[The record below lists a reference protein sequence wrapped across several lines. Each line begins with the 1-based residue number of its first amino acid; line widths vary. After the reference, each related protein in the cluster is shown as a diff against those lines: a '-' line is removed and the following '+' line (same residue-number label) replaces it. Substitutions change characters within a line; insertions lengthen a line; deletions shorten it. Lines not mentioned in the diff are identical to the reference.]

1 MKGKFDTSVRSF
13 QDLEFLSEVTRET
26 LSSLELGTILRR
38 VVELVRNRFGYDYA
52 AIALVEDD
60 VVAFRAGSGGD
71 LDLIME
77 DVDIG
82 YAWRIP
88 VGQGIV
94 GTAVSRAEPRLVNQV
109 EQDPTYI
116 KANFLAGTRSELA
129 VPLSHHGQV
138 LGVLDVQSNKENA
151 FGQDDVR
158 LLEILGAMVAPA
170 VHIAGLYEA
179 ELRRVRHLQLVGEIS
194 RLVMFSLDR
203 NNVVSVA
210 CKAIME
216 TLDVSFVG
224 IALLERGRN
233 RLVHAGHA
241 SDLPLLLDPPPTAR
255 LGEGLIGQVA
265 ARGLSARVE
274 DITRVPGFIHMVPG
288 MQSALCVPLRVRDE
302 VIGVV
307 DVEHC
312 QMGHFTEED
321 EVLLNSLAAYL
332 AQATENAQLFENQRR
347 RWQQL
352 LLINEV
358 TRIATEPYA
367 LQEILALM
375 AREIHDR
382 FGYFAVAVAL
392 ANEREVVIR
401 ALASDE
407 PMDRGPGHS
416 ERLDEGISGQVAR
429 TGESFMAGHREEFEG
444 RSALRGDI
452 QSMLCVPLRAH
463 KKIIGVIQVQG
474 LGMEG
479 FDDDDRLV
487 LETLAKS
494 VAGAIAN
501 ARSIRQNEQLREDLS
516 RMIVHD
522 LRNPV
527 QNMILKVKEV
537 QRTAGASLTRLAA
550 RSLDEGHAQAEEF
563 LNMVNSLLDVA
574 RFEAGQ
580 TRLRLTPAVLND
592 HLREALMRLTPQVKA
607 KGIEVTTFLSQDVP
621 VVWIDPELISRTLVN
636 LVSNAIKFTGNQGQV
651 ILRTRLVS
659 QPLDDCATPPP
670 FVLVSVEDTG
680 EGIPAQYHQK
690 IFEKF
695 GQVES
700 RKAGINMS
708 TGLGLAFCR
717 YVVEAHGGR
726 IWVMSEP
733 QKGAVF
739 QFSLPQGRPKI

>member
-1 MKGKFDTSVRSF
+1 VPGKFDPSRRSF
-13 QDLEFLSEVTRET
+13 RDLEFLSEVTRET

-71 LDLIME
+71 LDLVME

-88 VGQGIV
+88 VGKGIV
-94 GTAVSRAEPRLVNQV
+94 GTAVSQGVAKLVNKVQ
-109 EQDPTYI
+109 QDPNYI
-116 KANFLAGTRSELA
+116 KANFLAGTQSELA
-129 VPLSHHGQV
+129 VPLAHHGEV
-138 LGVLDVQSNKENA
+138 LGVLDVQSNKEDA
-151 FGQDDVR
+151 FGEDDIR

-170 VHIAGLYEA
+170 VHIAGLYDA
-179 ELRRVRHLQLVGEIS
+179 ELRRARHLQLVGEIS

-241 SDLPLLLDPPPTAR
+241 SDLPLLLEPPPSV
-255 LGEGLIGQVA
+255 LIGEGLIGQVA
-265 ARGLSARVE
+265 ARGESIRVA
-274 DITRVPGFIHMVPG
+274 DTTNVPGFIHMVPG

-302 VIGVV
+302 IIGVV
-307 DVEHC
+307 DVEHS
-312 QMGHFTEED
+312 QPEHFSQED
-321 EVLLNSLAAYL
+321 EILLNSLAAYL

-382 FGYFAVAVAL
+382 FSYFAVAVAL
-392 ANEREVVIR
+392 ADDREVVLQ

-407 PMDRGPGHS
+407 PMDLGPGHC

-429 TGESFMAGHREEFEG
+429 TGESFMAGHRDEFDG

-452 QSMLCVPLRAH
+452 QSMLCVPLLAH
-463 KKIIGVIQVQG
+463 KQTIGVIQVQG
-474 LGMEG
+474 LGREA

-522 LRNPV
+522 LRNPI

-537 QRTAGASLTRLAA
+537 ERNVGDTLSPPAG
-550 RSLDEGHAQAEEF
+550 RSLAEGHAQAEEI

-592 HLREALMRLTPQVKA
+592 HLREALMRMAPQIKA

-636 LVSNAIKFTGNQGQV
+636 LVSNAIKFTGKHGQV
-651 ILRTRLVS
+651 ILRTRFVEE
-659 QPLDDCATPPP
+659 PLEGCATPPP
-670 FVLVSVEDTG
+670 FTLVSVEDTG

-726 IWVMSEP
+726 VWVDSEP
-733 QKGAVF
+733 NKGAVF
-739 QFSLPQGRPKI
+739 KFSLPKGRPKV